1 LAGNG
6 SQQWLLRRKSDTAF
20 TSTTTV
26 RIPDQQKLKDVACL
40 ETFNMEFGDLRQ
52 KVEDRLPLEEL
63 ELLEHAWVLAQAAH
77 AGQRRASGEPY
88 TEHCLQ
94 VTGLLADWGLDAPTL
109 AAGLLHDVVE
119 DSVVS
124 IEDLKMDFGDE
135 IASLVDG
142 VTKLSQFDDLSGK
155 GERDLLDNEAE
166 SLRKMILAGID
177 EVRVVI
183 IKLADRLHNMRT
195 LGSLPEDRRKQNAR
209 ETLEIFAPL
218 ANRLGMWQVKWEL
231 EDLGFR
237 WLNPEKYKEIA
248 RLIGQRREVR
258 EQHIE
263 RIVQTLRQH
272 LKSTGIEAEV
282 TGRPKHIHSI
292 HRKMARKNLPF
303 EQIYDIRGV
312 RVVVN
317 TVSDCYATLGVVH
330 NLWRPIPGEFDD
342 FIAMPKD
349 NMYQSL
355 HTAVVAD
362 DGNTLDVQ
370 IRTHDMHRTAEL
382 GIAAHWRY
390 KEGRKGDEGFDA
402 KIAWLRSLMDW
413 RQEVDDAREFVESL
427 REDIF
432 EDRVLVFTPKG
443 DIKDL
448 PASAT
453 PIDFAYTIH
462 TEVGHRCRG
471 AKANGRLVALD
482 YRLQN
487 GDQVEI
493 ITAKRGGPS
502 RDWLNPNLGYIKTAR
517 ARQKIRQWFR
527 RQSREENIARG
538 REILEKELNRLGIAQ
553 MSYEEIARRF
563 DLDKVS
569 DFLAAVG
576 YGDIHAQ
583 QLATRAVEIRKEKED
598 DDDALKLPVT
608 APLSVPADGV
618 TVQGVGNLL
627 TKTAGCCNPLPG
639 DDILGYVTRG
649 QGVTIHR
656 RDCKNLLYLLER
668 DSDRLIEV
676 TWGPEEQTYP
686 VVVAIRAYDRGGLLR
701 DIASLVAEENC
712 SMSAVNIT
720 TYQKEHTA
728 TITATLQISS
738 VAQLSRILTRVER
751 LPNVVEA
758 HRQIA

>member
-1 LAGNG
+1 
-6 SQQWLLRRKSDTAF
+6 
-20 TSTTTV
+20 
-26 RIPDQQKLKDVACL
+26 
-40 ETFNMEFGDLRQ
+40 MEFADLRE
-52 KVEDRLPLEEL
+52 KVQDRISPHEL
-63 ELLEHAWVLAQAAH
+63 ELLENAWVLTQAAH
-77 AGQRRASGEPY
+77 AGQRRVSGEPY

-94 VTGLLADWGLDAPTL
+94 VAGLLADWRLDAPTL

-119 DSVVS
+119 DSMFS
-124 IEDLKMDFGDE
+124 IQDLDVDFGQE
-135 IASLVDG
+135 VASMVDG

-155 GERDLLDNEAE
+155 STRLLDNEAE

-195 LGSLPEDRRKQNAR
+195 LGSLPEDRRKRIAR

-218 ANRLGMWQVKWEL
+218 ANRLGMWQIKWEL

-237 WLNPEKYKEIA
+237 WLEPETYKEIA
-248 RLIGQRREVR
+248 RLIGQRRQIR
-258 EQHIE
+258 EQHID
-263 RIVQTLRQH
+263 RIVKTLKQH

-282 TGRPKHIHSI
+282 TGRPKHIYSI
-292 HRKMARKNLPF
+292 HRKMVRKNLPF

-312 RVVVN
+312 RVVVD
-317 TVSDCYATLGVVH
+317 TVSECYAALGVVH

-355 HTAVVAD
+355 HTTVVAD
-362 DGNTLDVQ
+362 DGNALDVQ
-370 IRTHDMHRTAEL
+370 IRTEEMHRISEL

-390 KEGRKGDEGFDA
+390 KEGAKQDEGFDA

-413 RQEVDDAREFVESL
+413 RQEVDDAREFVKSL
-427 REDIF
+427 KEDVF

-443 DIKDL
+443 EIRDL
-448 PASAT
+448 PAGAT
-453 PIDFAYTIH
+453 PIDFAYHIH

-471 AKANGRLVALD
+471 AKVNGRLVALD
-482 YRLQN
+482 YCLQN
-487 GDQVEI
+487 GDQVKI

-502 RDWLNPNLGYIKTAR
+502 RDWLNPNLGYIKSAR

-527 RQSREENIARG
+527 RQSREENIVRG
-538 REILEKELNRLGIAQ
+538 RDILEKELRRLGIVQ
-553 MSYEEIARRF
+553 MSYEEIARHF
-563 DLDKVS
+563 DHEKVD

-576 YGDIHAQ
+576 YGDIHTQ
-583 QLATRAVEIRKEKED
+583 QLATRATQIRKQDQEEED
-598 DDDALKLPVT
+598 LKLPVT
-608 APLSVPADGV
+608 VPRSLPAEGV
-618 TVQGVGNLL
+618 AVQGVGNLF
-627 TKTAGCCNPLPG
+627 TRTAGCCNPLPG

-668 DSDRLIEV
+668 DSDRVIEV
-676 TWGPEEQTYP
+676 AWGPEKQTYP
-686 VVVAIRAYDRGGLLR
+686 VVVIIRAYDRGGLLR
-701 DIASLVAEENC
+701 DITSLVAEENC

-720 TYQKEHTA
+720 THKKEHMA
-728 TITATLQISS
+728 TITATMEISS
-738 VAQLSRILTRVER
+738 VVQLSRILARVER

-758 HRQIA
+758 HRQTL

>member
-1 LAGNG
+1 MKFKDL
-6 SQQWLLRRKSDTAF
+6 QRR
-20 TSTTTV
+20 V
-26 RIPDQQKLKDVACL
+26 Q
-40 ETFNMEFGDLRQ
+40 N
-52 KVEDRLPLEEL
+52 RLPPADQ
-63 ELLEHAWVLAQAAH
+63 ELLERAWELTQAAH
-77 AGQRRASGEPY
+77 EGQRRSSGEPY

-94 VTGLLADWGLDAPTL
+94 VAGLLADWGLDASTL

-119 DSVVS
+119 DSAIAV
-124 IEDLKMDFGDE
+124 EDLRQEFDAQV
-135 IASLVDG
+135 ASMVDG

-155 GERDLLDNEAE
+155 AREDLLDDEAE

-177 EVRVVI
+177 DVRIVI

-195 LGSLPEDRRKQNAR
+195 LASLSEERRQRIAR

-237 WLNPEKYKEIA
+237 WLDPTTYKDISRRIGK
-248 RLIGQRREVR
+248 RLTVR
-258 EQHIE
+258 EHHIT
-263 RIVQTLRQH
+263 RIVETLKAH
-272 LKSTGIEAEV
+272 LKAVGIEAEV
-282 TGRPKHIHSI
+282 TGRPKHIYSI
-292 HRKMARKNLPF
+292 HRKMVRKGLPF
-303 EQIYDIRGV
+303 EEIYDIRGV

-317 TVSDCYATLGVVH
+317 TVTECYAALGVVH
-330 NLWRPIPGEFDD
+330 NLWRPVPGEFDD

-355 HTAVVAD
+355 HTTVLAD
-362 DGNTLDVQ
+362 DGNSLDVQ
-370 IRTHDMHRTAEL
+370 IRTHQMHRISEL

-390 KEGRKGDEGFDA
+390 KEGSKQDEGFDA
-402 KIAWLRSLMDW
+402 KVAWLRSLMDW
-413 RQEVDDAREFVESL
+413 RQEVDDAREFVKSL

-448 PASAT
+448 PAGAT

-471 AKANGRLVALD
+471 AKVNGRLVALD

-493 ITAKRGGPS
+493 ITSKRGGPS
-502 RDWLNPNLGYIKTAR
+502 RDWINPNLGYIKTAR

-538 REILEKELNRLGIAQ
+538 REILEKELRRLGLAQISFDEIAQ
-553 MSYEEIARRF
+553 LF
-563 DLDKVS
+563 DYDKVG

-583 QLATRAVEIRKEKED
+583 QLATRVVQMDKTREEED
-598 DDDALKLPVT
+598 LQLPFA
-608 APLSVPADGV
+608 APRSVPADGV
-618 TVQGVGNLL
+618 AVQGVGDLF

-656 RDCKNLLYLLER
+656 QDCKNLLYLLER
-668 DSDRLIEV
+668 DSDRVIEV
-676 TWGPEEQTYP
+676 TWGPEKQTYP
-686 VVVAIRAYDRGGLLR
+686 VVVIIRAYDRGGLLR
-701 DIASLVAEENC
+701 DIAGVVADEQCSL
-712 SMSAVNIT
+712 SAVNIT
-720 TYQKEHTA
+720 TQRKEHMA
-728 TITATLQISS
+728 TITATMDISS
-738 VAQLSRILTRVER
+738 VAQLSRLLARIER
-751 LPNVVEA
+751 LPNVVDA
-758 HRQIA
+758 HRQIG

>member
-1 LAGNG
+1 MKFA
-6 SQQWLLRRKSDTAF
+6 
-20 TSTTTV
+20 
-26 RIPDQQKLKDVACL
+26 
-40 ETFNMEFGDLRQ
+40 DLR
-52 KVEDRLPLEEL
+52 KRVKDRLSPDEL
-63 ELLEHAWVLAQAAH
+63 ELLEHAWKLTQAAH
-77 AGQRRASGEPY
+77 EGQRRVSGEPY

-94 VTGLLADWGLDAPTL
+94 VAGLLAEWGLDAPTL

-124 IEDLKMDFGDE
+124 IEDLKKDFDDE
-135 IASLVDG
+135 IASMVDG
-142 VTKLSQFDDLSGK
+142 VTKLSQFDDLSGRSDK
-155 GERDLLDNEAE
+155 TLLDSEAE

-177 EVRVVI
+177 DVRVVI

-195 LGSLPEDRRKQNAR
+195 LGSLPQHRRQQIAR

-218 ANRLGMWQVKWEL
+218 ANRLGMWQIKWEL

-237 WLNPEKYKEIA
+237 WLDTQTYKGISSLVGRGLETREK
-248 RLIGQRREVR
+248 
-258 EQHIE
+258 HID
-263 RIVQTLRQH
+263 RIVRTLKQH
-272 LKSTGIEAEV
+272 LKSVSIEAEV
-282 TGRPKHIHSI
+282 IGRPKHIYSI
-292 HRKMARKNLPF
+292 HRKMERKNLPF
-303 EQIYDIRGV
+303 EKIYDIRGV
-312 RVVVN
+312 RVIVN
-317 TVSDCYATLGVVH
+317 TVPECYAALGVVH

-370 IRTHDMHRTAEL
+370 IRTHEMHRVAEM

-390 KEGRKGDEGFDA
+390 KEGSKRDKSFDA

-413 RQEVDDAREFVESL
+413 RQEVDDAREFVKSL
-427 REDIF
+427 KEDLF

-443 DIKDL
+443 DIIDL
-448 PASAT
+448 PAGAT
-453 PIDFAYTIH
+453 PIDFAYHIH
-462 TEVGHRCRG
+462 TEVGYRCRG
-471 AKANGRLVALD
+471 AKVNGRLVTLNH
-482 YRLQN
+482 RLQN

-502 RDWLNPNLGYIKTAR
+502 RDWLNPNLGYIKSAR

-538 REILEKELNRLGIAQ
+538 RDILEKELRRLGLMQ
-553 MSYEEIARRF
+553 SSFEEIARLF
-563 DLDKVS
+563 DHEKVD
-569 DFLAAVG
+569 DFLAAIG

-583 QLATRAVEIRKEKED
+583 QLATRVLKIRED
-598 DDDALKLPVT
+598 EEEEDLRLPLT
-608 APLSVPADGV
+608 APISAPAEGV
-618 TVQGVGNLL
+618 AVQGVGNLL

-668 DSDRLIEV
+668 DSDRIIEV
-676 TWGPEEQTYP
+676 MWGPEKQTYP
-686 VVVAIRAYDRGGLLR
+686 VVVIIRAYDRGGLLR
-701 DIASLVAEENC
+701 DIASVVADENC

-720 TYQKEHTA
+720 THKKEHTA
-728 TITATLQISS
+728 TITATMEISS
-738 VAQLSRILTRVER
+738 VAQLSRILARVDR
-751 LPNVVEA
+751 LPNVVDV

>member
-1 LAGNG
+1 
-6 SQQWLLRRKSDTAF
+6 
-20 TSTTTV
+20 
-26 RIPDQQKLKDVACL
+26 
-40 ETFNMEFGDLRQ
+40 MEFADLRQ
-52 KVEDRLPLEEL
+52 KIEDKFTPEEM
-63 ELLEHAWVLAQAAH
+63 EILEHAWVLTQAAH
-77 AGQRRASGEPY
+77 AGQKRASGEAY

-94 VTGLLADWGLDAPTL
+94 VATLLAKWGLDAATL

-119 DSVVS
+119 DSIVS
-124 IEDLKMDFGDE
+124 IEDLKMDFDDE
-135 IASLVDG
+135 IAAMVDG
-142 VTKLSQFDDLSGK
+142 VTKLSQFDDLSGRAK
-155 GERDLLDNEAE
+155 DLLDSEAE

-195 LGSLPEDRRKQNAR
+195 LSSLSDERRDRIAR

-237 WLNPEKYKEIA
+237 SLEPATYKYIA
-248 RLIGQRREVR
+248 DLIGQRRDVR
-258 EQHIE
+258 EKHVA
-263 RIVQTLRQH
+263 RIVKRLKTH
-272 LKSTGIEAEV
+272 LKSAGIEAGV
-282 TGRPKHIHSI
+282 SGRPKHIYSI
-292 HRKMARKNLPF
+292 HRKMERKGLPF

-312 RVVVN
+312 RVIVN
-317 TVSDCYATLGVVH
+317 TVSDCYAALGVVH

-342 FIAMPKD
+342 FIATPKD

-370 IRTHDMHRTAEL
+370 IRTHNMHRTAEL

-390 KEGRKGDEGFDA
+390 KEGRKEDQGFDA

-427 REDIF
+427 KEDVF

-448 PASAT
+448 PAGAT
-453 PIDFAYTIH
+453 PIDFAYYIH

-471 AKANGRLVALD
+471 AKVNGRLLALD

-493 ITAKRGGPS
+493 ITSKRGGPS

-527 RQSREENIARG
+527 RQSREENISRG
-538 REILEKELNRLGIAQ
+538 RDILEKELRRLGISQ
-553 MSYEEIARRF
+553 MRFEEIARRF
-563 DLDKVS
+563 DHDKVD

-576 YGDIHAQ
+576 FGDIHTQ
-583 QLATRAVEIRKEKED
+583 QIATRAIEIRKEEKEPAED
-598 DDDALKLPVT
+598 LDLPTT
-608 APLSVPADGV
+608 APRTTTAKDVS
-618 TVQGVGNLL
+618 VQGVGDLL

-639 DDILGYVTRG
+639 DDIQGYVTRG
-649 QGVTIHR
+649 HGVTIHR
-656 RDCKNLLYLLER
+656 RDCKNLLYLIEK
-668 DSDRLIEV
+668 DSDRVIEV
-676 TWGPEEQTYP
+676 TWGQEQQTYP
-686 VVVAIRAYDRGGLLR
+686 VVVLIQAYDRGGLLR
-701 DIASLVAEENC
+701 DIADVVAEEGC
-712 SMSAVNIT
+712 SMSAVNISIHR
-720 TYQKEHTA
+720 KEHLA
-728 TITATLQISS
+728 TITATLEITS
-738 VAQLSRILTRVER
+738 VAQMSRILTRIER
-751 LPNVVEA
+751 LPNVVDA
-758 HRQIA
+758 HRQMR

>member
-1 LAGNG
+1 MKFKDL
-6 SQQWLLRRKSDTAF
+6 QRR
-20 TSTTTV
+20 V
-26 RIPDQQKLKDVACL
+26 Q
-40 ETFNMEFGDLRQ
+40 
-52 KVEDRLPLEEL
+52 DRLPPGDQ
-63 ELLEHAWVLAQAAH
+63 ELLERAWDLTQAAH
-77 AGQRRASGEPY
+77 EGQRRSSGEPY

-94 VTGLLADWGLDAPTL
+94 VAGLLADWGLDASTL

-119 DSVVS
+119 DSVIAV
-124 IEDLKMDFGDE
+124 EDLKQEFDAQV
-135 IASLVDG
+135 ASMVDG

-155 GERDLLDNEAE
+155 ARKDLLDDEAE

-177 EVRVVI
+177 DVRIVI

-195 LGSLPEDRRKQNAR
+195 LASLSEERRLRIAR

-237 WLNPEKYKEIA
+237 WLDPTTYKDISRRIGK
-248 RLIGQRREVR
+248 RLTEREH
-258 EQHIE
+258 HIT
-263 RIVQTLRQH
+263 RIVETLKAH
-272 LKSTGIEAEV
+272 LKAVGIEAEV
-282 TGRPKHIHSI
+282 TGRPKHIYSI
-292 HRKMARKNLPF
+292 HRKMVRKGLPF
-303 EQIYDIRGV
+303 EEIYDIRGV
-312 RVVVN
+312 RIIVN
-317 TVSDCYATLGVVH
+317 SVAECYGALGVVH
-330 NLWRPIPGEFDD
+330 NLWRPVPGEFDD

-355 HTAVVAD
+355 HTTVVAD
-362 DGNTLDVQ
+362 DGNSLDVQ
-370 IRTHDMHRTAEL
+370 IRTHQMHRIAEL

-390 KEGRKGDEGFDA
+390 KEGAKHDEGFDA
-402 KIAWLRSLMDW
+402 KVAWLRSLMDW
-413 RQEVDDAREFVESL
+413 RQEVDDAREFVKSL
-427 REDIF
+427 KEDIF

-448 PASAT
+448 PAGAT

-471 AKANGRLVALD
+471 ARVNGRLMALD

-493 ITAKRGGPS
+493 ITSKRGGPS
-502 RDWLNPNLGYIKTAR
+502 RDWLNPTLGYIKTAR

-527 RQSREENIARG
+527 RQSREENIVRG
-538 REILEKELNRLGIAQ
+538 REILEKELRRLGLAQSRFEKIAQ
-553 MSYEEIARRF
+553 LF
-563 DLDKVS
+563 DYDNVD

-583 QLATRAVEIRKEKED
+583 QLATRVVQIGEPEEEED
-598 DDDALKLPVT
+598 LQLPVT
-608 APLSVPADGV
+608 TPRSVPTDGV
-618 TVQGVGNLL
+618 AVQGVGNLF
-627 TKTAGCCNPLPG
+627 TRTAGCCNPLPG
-639 DDILGYVTRG
+639 DEILGYVTRG

-676 TWGPEEQTYP
+676 TWGPERQTYP
-686 VVVAIRAYDRGGLLR
+686 VVVIIRAYDRGGLLR
-701 DIASLVAEENC
+701 DIAGLVAEEGC

-720 TYQKEHTA
+720 THKREHMA
-728 TITATLQISS
+728 TITATLEIST
-738 VAQLSRILTRVER
+738 VAQLSRILARIER
-751 LPNVVEA
+751 LPNVVDA
-758 HRQIA
+758 HRQTA

>member
-1 LAGNG
+1 
-6 SQQWLLRRKSDTAF
+6 
-20 TSTTTV
+20 
-26 RIPDQQKLKDVACL
+26 
-40 ETFNMEFGDLRQ
+40 MEFADLRQ
-52 KVEDRLPLEEL
+52 KVENRLAFDDL
-63 ELLEHAWVLAQAAH
+63 ELLEHAWVLTQAAH
-77 AGQRRASGEPY
+77 AGQKRVSGEPY

-94 VTGLLADWGLDAPTL
+94 VAGLLADWGLDAPTL

-124 IEDLKMDFGDE
+124 VEDLKTDFGDE
-135 IASLVDG
+135 IASMVDG
-142 VTKLSQFDDLSGK
+142 VTKLSLFDDLSGK
-155 GERDLLDNEAE
+155 GDRDLLDGEAE

-195 LGSLPEDRRKQNAR
+195 LASLPEQRRKRNAR

-218 ANRLGMWQVKWEL
+218 ANRLGMWQIKWEL

-237 WLNPEKYKEIA
+237 WLDPETHKSIS
-248 RLIGQRREVR
+248 RLVGQRREIR
-258 EQHIE
+258 EQHIA
-263 RIVQTLRQH
+263 RIVETLDQH
-272 LKSTGIEAEV
+272 LKSSGIEAEV
-282 TGRPKHIHSI
+282 TGRPKHIYSI
-292 HRKMARKNLPF
+292 HRKMERKDLPI

-312 RVVVN
+312 RVIVN
-317 TVSDCYATLGVVH
+317 TVAECYAALGVVH

-370 IRTHDMHRTAEL
+370 IRTYDMHRTAEL

-390 KEGRKGDEGFDA
+390 KEGSKQDKGFDA
-402 KIAWLRSLMDW
+402 KIAWFRSLMDW
-413 RQEVDDAREFVESL
+413 RQEVDDAREFVKSL
-427 REDIF
+427 KEDLF

-448 PASAT
+448 PAGAT
-453 PIDFAYTIH
+453 PIDFAYHIH

-471 AKANGRLVALD
+471 AKVNGRLVGLD

-487 GDQVEI
+487 GDQVQI

-502 RDWLNPNLGYIKTAR
+502 RDWLNPNLSYIKSAR

-538 REILEKELNRLGIAQ
+538 REILEKELRRLGISQ
-553 MSYEEIARRF
+553 MSYEEIVHRF
-563 DLDKVS
+563 EYAQVD

-576 YGDIHAQ
+576 YGNIHTQ
-583 QLATRAVEIRKEKED
+583 QLATRAVQISKGEEEEKD
-598 DDDALKLPVT
+598 LGLPVT
-608 APLSVPADGV
+608 APRSIPVEGM

-656 RDCKNLLYLLER
+656 RDCKNLLYLVER

-676 TWGPEEQTYP
+676 TWGPESQTYP
-686 VVVAIRAYDRGGLLR
+686 VVVLIRAYDRGGLLR
-701 DIASLVAEENC
+701 DIAGLVAEENC
-712 SMSAVNIT
+712 GLSAVNIT
-720 TYQKEHTA
+720 THKKEHMA
-728 TITATLQISS
+728 TITATMEIST
-738 VAQLSRILTRVER
+738 VAQLSRILARIER

-758 HRQIA
+758 HRQTA